1 MHRQVVP
8 PTMSHPRIC
17 INVRFANCCF
27 YKLQASKN
35 RPQEVQ
41 EAANILSAS
50 KSCFQHTAL
59 DYVNYIT
66 LVQSRKVPSI
76 LSTVSRKL
84 ILINCCGQKLKAQAH

>member
-1 MHRQVVP
+1 M
-8 PTMSHPRIC
+8 
-17 INVRFANCCF
+17 
-27 YKLQASKN
+27 QASKN

-76 LSTVSRKL
+76 LSTVSWKL
-84 ILINCCGQKLKAQAH
+84 FLINCCGQKLKPQYTYIFVCIFHILSS